1 MGDFQFLK
9 TESVDG
15 VLTVTLDRPKAN
27 AFENT
32 MIDEWLKVLKQAGSD
47 DTVRCLVLTGAGR
60 FFSAGQ
66 DVTAFQSAD
75 GEVSFREHLH
85 KTYNRVITKMRG
97 LEKPIV
103 GAINGPAVGAGL
115 GVALATD
122 LRIAA
127 ESASFIYGFTG
138 IGLSADSGT
147 SLTMPLLIGLARSA
161 EMAFTNRPVS
171 AEEALEWGLVN
182 QVVPDDQL
190 MQATAELAGK
200 LAAGPTRALG
210 LTKRALYR
218 ASMPELR
225 ATLEYEAELQEIAG
239 RTSDHKE
246 GLAAFLEKRKPEFT
260 GK

>member
-1 MGDFQFLK
+1 MGDFQHLT
-9 TESVDG
+9 TESADG
-15 VLTVTLDRPKAN
+15 VLTVTLNRPKAN
-27 AFENT
+27 AFDNT
-32 MIDEWLKVLKQAGSD
+32 MIEEWLSVLKQAASD
-47 DTVRCLVLTGAGR
+47 DAVRCLVLTGAGR

-85 KTYNRVITKMRG
+85 QTYNRVITKMRG

-147 SLTMPLLIGLARSA
+147 SLAMPLLIGLARSA
-161 EMAFTNRPVS
+161 EMAFTNQPVG
-171 AEEALEWGLVN
+171 AQQALEWGLVN

-190 MQATAELAGK
+190 MQATAELAQK
-200 LAAGPTRALG
+200 LSGGPTRALG

-218 ASMPELR
+218 ATMPELQ

-239 RTSDHKE
+239 RTADHTE